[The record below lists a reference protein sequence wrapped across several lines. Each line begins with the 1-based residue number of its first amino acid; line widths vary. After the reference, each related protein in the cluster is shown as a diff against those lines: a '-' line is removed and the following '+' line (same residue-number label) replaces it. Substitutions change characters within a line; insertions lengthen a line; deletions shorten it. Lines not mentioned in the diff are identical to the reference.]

1 MIQNIIFDFGGIILK
16 HRSTIMEEMVAQIF
30 SIPIK
35 QAEEIWKREKPL
47 IMTGKK
53 SSKQFLKEL
62 KDQLHSDLS
71 EEEILKLWKDLYI
84 GHAEDVDLEL
94 LEFINKLKNKYRV
107 YLFTD
112 TIDSNDE
119 YNSSRGIYDKFTRV
133 FKSNEEGFTKLTDD
147 AFINVLRKIKA
158 DPQDCIFID
167 DLEVNIKRAERLGIK
182 GIFYK
187 DQEMLKKDLSEMGII
202 D

>member
-1 MIQNIIFDFGGIILK
+1 MIKNVIFDFGGVILK

-35 QAEEIWKREKPL
+35 QAQEIWKKEKPL
-47 IMTGKK
+47 MMTGKK
-53 SSKQFLKEL
+53 SSKEFLQEL
-62 KDQLHSDLS
+62 KVKLRSDLP

-84 GHAEDVDLEL
+84 GYAEDVDLEL
-94 LEFINKLKNKYRV
+94 LKFIERLKNNYRV

-112 TIDSNDE
+112 TIDTNDE

-147 AFINVLRKIKA
+147 AFVNVLKKINA
-158 DPQDCIFID
+158 NPGECVFID

-182 GIFYK
+182 GILYK
-187 DQEMLKKDLSEMGII
+187 DQEILKKDLSKMGII
-202 D
+202 